1 LKLNFIKI
9 TAEDVEGGDPDPSDD
24 DQLAEQKQE
33 ICHLVQNKD
42 SKETKKKMFWM
53 KTLKQKI
60 VQNEDSKE
68 TKKTCSDWKPLNKKL
83 PWRKTLKKKRK
94 TSNA

>member
-42 SKETKKKMFWM
+42 SKETKKKMF
-53 KTLKQKI
+53 
-60 VQNEDSKE
+60 
-68 TKKTCSDWKPLNKKL
+68 
-83 PWRKTLKKKRK
+83 
-94 TSNA
+94 

>member
-1 LKLNFIKI
+1 
-9 TAEDVEGGDPDPSDD
+9 
-24 DQLAEQKQE
+24 
-33 ICHLVQNKD
+33 
-42 SKETKKKMFWM
+42 MFWM